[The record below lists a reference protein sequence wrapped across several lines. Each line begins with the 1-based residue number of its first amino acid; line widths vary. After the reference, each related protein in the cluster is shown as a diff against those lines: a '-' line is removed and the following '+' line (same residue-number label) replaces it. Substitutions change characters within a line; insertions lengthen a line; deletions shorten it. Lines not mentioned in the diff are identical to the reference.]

1 MGLRF
6 RKSVK
11 LCKGLRLNFN
21 KNSTSL
27 TFGGKGLHYTINSKG
42 RKTKT
47 VGIPGTGLSYTS
59 VTQASTGS
67 STPNKQPSYSPP
79 SSQNNG
85 FQSGPQGEDP
95 NKKSTKTLILHIL
108 QWLLT
113 AFFLLCITP
122 HGILANILFVVCAV
136 AVNPLFLKRVPM
148 KKRFLIPGVFILFFI
163 GCVVT
168 PPANPTADTAV
179 EDVPAVTQTQDEDT
193 SNETSVLDDTADAA
207 VDTDE
212 SAESDNSSV
221 QSDEPEQLSDNQ
233 LMNAEV
239 LETSLAN
246 GFGEEIDGTRGYI
259 EFDKDSAQN
268 DVSEKD
274 FVEFYKTVVKDS
286 DLNYFTIDFSDGT
299 GIVFIPGIRSAEYC
313 EIDDTGSNINAIG
326 YITWKKNKVTYQTVE
341 EFEAEEAAEAAAAA
355 AEEEKEQY
363 VEELEEEPKETVVYI
378 TNTGAKY
385 HNGGCRTLKDSKI
398 ETTLSSAK
406 AQGYEPCGIC
416 HPPTE

>member
-1 MGLRF
+1 MS
-6 RKSVK
+6 KK
-11 LCKGLRLNFN
+11 KGC
-21 KNSTSL
+21 
-27 TFGGKGLHYTINSKG
+27 GGCLGTI
-42 RKTKT
+42 
-47 VGIPGTGLSYTS
+47 VG
-59 VTQASTGS
+59 
-67 STPNKQPSYSPP
+67 
-79 SSQNNG
+79 
-85 FQSGPQGEDP
+85 
-95 NKKSTKTLILHIL
+95 
-108 QWLLT
+108 
-113 AFFLLCITP
+113 
-122 HGILANILFVVCAV
+122 LFVILS
-136 AVNPLFLKRVPM
+136 LFASC
-148 KKRFLIPGVFILFFI
+148 G
-163 GCVVT
+163 G
-168 PPANPTADTAV
+168 
-179 EDVPAVTQTQDEDT
+179 
-193 SNETSVLDDTADAA
+193 DDTAETKQPVESASTTIETVQDVGSAA
-207 VDTDE
+207 DEPVEEAPEE
-212 SAESDNSSV
+212 SAE
-221 QSDEPEQLSDNQ
+221 EPAEETPEESAEEPVKELSDNLLLNVGVQ
-233 LMNAEV
+233 
-239 LETSLAN
+239 ETSLVN

-341 EFEAEEAAEAAAAA
+341 EVEAAEAAVAA

-416 HPPTE
+416 SPPLE